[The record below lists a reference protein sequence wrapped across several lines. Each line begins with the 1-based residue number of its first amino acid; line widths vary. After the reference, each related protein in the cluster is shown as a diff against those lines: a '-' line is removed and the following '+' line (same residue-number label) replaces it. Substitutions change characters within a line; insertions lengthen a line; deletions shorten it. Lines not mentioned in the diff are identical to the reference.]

1 MVVMGVS
8 MPPDGSTVYVELPT
22 EKNAAGKFVFT
33 DYPYWDQS
41 E

>member
-1 MVVMGVS
+1 
-8 MPPDGSTVYVELPT
+8 VELPT

-33 DYPYWDQS
+33 DYPYWDRS